1 MRTWLRVAIA
11 AAFVICAN
19 AAARADTITV
29 ATVNN
34 NDMIVMQQLASRWE
48 QQTGNKINW
57 VVLEENVLRQR
68 VTTDIATG
76 GGQFDV
82 MTIGSYEAPIWG
94 KQKWLL
100 PLDDFPASYNYNDIF
115 KSVRGAL
122 SSDGHLW
129 AVPFYAE
136 SSFLMYRTDL
146 FSKAGL
152 TMPAQPTYAE
162 IESFA
167 AKLTD
172 RAHQQYGVCLRGKPG
187 WGENMA
193 FIDTLVNTF
202 GGRWFNDKWQPQLD
216 TKPWHDAVTF
226 YVNLL
231 RSDGPPGASSN
242 GFNENLA
249 LFTTG
254 HCAMWI
260 DATVA
265 AGFVSDPKKSQV
277 VGKVGFAPAPIAN
290 VTERQPLVLGL
301 GAGGAQEFAQ
311 GGGGEVVPA
320 MGNVRRLHQAG
331 GADQRLGG
339 GAARH
344 AASTYDNPQYLAA
357 APFAKPV
364 EHAIQ
369 TADLAH
375 PTAQPVP
382 YTGIQYV
389 AIPEFQAIG
398 TTVGQLMAAALTG
411 QSTVDQRTEAGAGT
425 GDLSH
430 AAGGLYAVAGWRPA
444 MALGIKANQAIAP
457 SAATGAFAI
466 ACAPRCAA
474 GAAQCRRCRWLHHRW
489 AAADMVDGAAGDDA
503 IVLVPAL
510 QPAEP
515 DRSTASRAGTITA
528 FCSRTRR

>member
-1 MRTWLRVAIA
+1 MQMSRLVGRLVA
-11 AAFVICAN
+11 AAALFVAG
-19 AAARADTITV
+19 ASASVRADTITV

-34 NDMIVMQQLASRWE
+34 NDMIVMQKLSSHWE
-48 QQTGNKINW
+48 QATGNHVNW

-94 KQKWLL
+94 KQSWLQ
-100 PLDDFPASYNYNDIF
+100 PLDDFPQSYNYTDIF
-115 KSVRGAL
+115 SSVRDAL
-122 SSDGHLW
+122 SSEGHLW

-136 SSFLMYRTDL
+136 SSFTMYRKDL
-146 FSKAGL
+146 FASAGL
-152 TMPAQPTYAE
+152 TMPAQPTYAQVE
-162 IESFA
+162 EFA
-167 AKLTD
+167 KKLTD
-172 RAHQQYGVCLRGKPG
+172 RSKQQYGVCLRGKPG

-193 FIDTLVNTF
+193 LLDTMVNTF
-202 GGRWFNDKWQPQLD
+202 GGRWFDDKWQPQLD

-231 RSDGPPGASSN
+231 KNYGPPGASSN

-265 AGFVSDPKKSQV
+265 AGLVSDPKSSHV
-277 VGKVGFAPAPIAN
+277 VGNVGFAPAPVAN
-290 VTERQPLVLGL
+290 VPNGNHWFWAWALAVPKSSHKATVAKSFLQWATSADYIKLVAQNNGWVLVPPGTRQ
-301 GAGGAQEFAQ
+301 
-311 GGGGEVVPA
+311 
-320 MGNVRRLHQAG
+320 
-331 GADQRLGG
+331 
-339 GAARH
+339 
-344 AASTYDNPQYLAA
+344 STYDNAQYLTA
-357 APFAKPV
+357 APFAKQV
-364 EHAIQ
+364 EQAIK

-411 QSTVDQRTEAGAGT
+411 QSTVDAALKQAQAQTVSAMQQAGYI
-425 GDLSH
+425 H
-430 AAGGLYAVAGWRPA
+430 
-444 MALGIKANQAIAP
+444 
-457 SAATGAFAI
+457 
-466 ACAPRCAA
+466 
-474 GAAQCRRCRWLHHRW
+474 
-489 AAADMVDGAAGDDA
+489 
-503 IVLVPAL
+503 
-510 QPAEP
+510 
-515 DRSTASRAGTITA
+515 
-528 FCSRTRR
+528 